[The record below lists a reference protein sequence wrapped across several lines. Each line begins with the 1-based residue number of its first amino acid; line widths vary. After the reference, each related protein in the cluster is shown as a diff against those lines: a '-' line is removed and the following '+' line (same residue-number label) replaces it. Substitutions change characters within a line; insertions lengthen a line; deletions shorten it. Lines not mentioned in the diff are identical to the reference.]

1 MIQAVTCVIV
11 EDYLCVKNRKRGKN
25 TLNYVGKRGVF
36 VKNSIGKR
44 GKLYYNIDI
53 CTEKSKIR

>member
-1 MIQAVTCVIV
+1 MI
-11 EDYLCVKNRKRGKN
+11 LKNGKRGKN
-25 TLNYVGKRGVF
+25 ILKYVGKRGIF
-36 VKNSIGKR
+36 IKISIGKR